1 LNYYY
6 KIIYKLCHDNLTLM
20 SKKLYFWPKNV
31 YCKLLLLLTCDICR
45 VLSKRKKMPFNFLFF
60 LRYSFFF
67 AGKSKLNFASA
78 TFRNFV
84 IYWAKKNQN
93 LICLYSDQTVILS
106 KGKKPFSKKVR
117 TSRKLKKLLNKN
129 KKPLAH
135 KHYNKSLSN

>member
-1 LNYYY
+1 LRQLHSE
-6 KIIYKLCHDNLTLM
+6 I
-20 SKKLYFWPKNV
+20 
-31 YCKLLLLLTCDICR
+31 
-45 VLSKRKKMPFNFLFF
+45 LS
-60 LRYSFFF
+60 S
-67 AGKSKLNFASA
+67 
-78 TFRNFV
+78 
-84 IYWAKKNQN
+84 IEQKNQN